1 MEDKENIIE
10 QTQGED
16 GLIVVKQLPV
26 IEEQLKAIKELFQQ
40 EAAAALSLEC
50 TEETLQAVKKK
61 RAELT
66 KIFSAL
72 EAKRKEAKK
81 AILSPYEAF
90 EQVYR
95 ECVTEVYAPCD
106 KELAAKIHEVEDGL
120 KAQKRASAEEYFT
133 EYCASKQ
140 IDFLSFDRLGIS
152 ITLTASKKALREQ
165 IKSAIDKVS
174 EELLLIATQEN
185 PDEILVEYKASLN
198 VAQAITL
205 VSNRHKA
212 IEDERRRKEAAQAL
226 AMEKAQAAANVEE
239 VTETIQPPKAE
250 SIEETPPIT
259 QKPKVYKV
267 AFSVIGTIEQIR
279 ALKQFLTEGE
289 YQYDQQ

>member
-50 TEETLQAVKKK
+50 TEETLQTVKKK

-140 IDFLSFDRLGIS
+140 IDFLSFDRLGINV
-152 ITLTASKKALREQ
+152 TLTASKKTLREQ
-165 IKSAIDKVS
+165 IKSSIDKVS

-226 AMEKAQAAANVEE
+226 VMEKAQVAAKVEE

-250 SIEETPPIT
+250 SIEETQPIP
-259 QKPKVYKV
+259 QKPKVYRV

-279 ALKQFLTEGE
+279 ALKQFLIEGE

>member
-50 TEETLQAVKKK
+50 TEETLQTVKKK

-120 KAQKRASAEEYFT
+120 KAQKRASAEEYFA

-140 IDFLSFDRLGIS
+140 IDFLSFDRLCINV
-152 ITLTASKKALREQ
+152 TLTASKKALREQ

-212 IEDERRRKEAAQAL
+212 IEDERRQKEAAQAL
-226 AMEKAQAAANVEE
+226 AMEKAQAAAKVEE

-250 SIEETPPIT
+250 SIEEAPTIP

>member
-40 EAAAALSLEC
+40 GAAAALSLEC
-50 TEETLQAVKKK
+50 TEETLQTVKKK

-66 KIFSAL
+66 KVFSAL

-95 ECVTEVYAPCD
+95 ECVTEVYVPCD

-185 PDEILVEYKASLN
+185 PDEILVEYKTSLN

-226 AMEKAQAAANVEE
+226 AMEKAQAAAKVEE

>member
-50 TEETLQAVKKK
+50 TEETLQTVKKK

-106 KELAAKIHEVEDGL
+106 KELAAKIREVEDGL
-120 KAQKRASAEEYFT
+120 KAQKRASAEEYFA

-140 IDFLSFDRLGIS
+140 IDFLSFDRLGINV
-152 ITLTASKKALREQ
+152 TLTASKKALREQ

-185 PDEILVEYKASLN
+185 PDEILVEYKTSLN

-226 AMEKAQAAANVEE
+226 AMEKAQAAAKVEE
-239 VTETIQPPKAE
+239 ATETIQPPKAE
-250 SIEETPPIT
+250 SIEEAPPIP

-267 AFSVIGTIEQIR
+267 AFSVIGTIAQIR

>member
-50 TEETLQAVKKK
+50 TEETLQTVKKK

-120 KAQKRASAEEYFT
+120 KAQKRASAEEYFA

-140 IDFLSFDRLGIS
+140 IDFLSFGRLGINV
-152 ITLTASKKALREQ
+152 TLTASKKALREQ

-185 PDEILVEYKASLN
+185 PDEILVEYKTSLN

-226 AMEKAQAAANVEE
+226 AMEKAQAAAKVEE
-239 VTETIQPPKAE
+239 ATETIQPPKAE
-250 SIEETPPIT
+250 SIEETPPIP

>member
-50 TEETLQAVKKK
+50 TEETLQTVKKK

-185 PDEILVEYKASLN
+185 PDEILVEYKTSLN

-226 AMEKAQAAANVEE
+226 TMEKAQAAAKVEE

>member
-50 TEETLQAVKKK
+50 TEETLQTVKKK

-106 KELAAKIHEVEDGL
+106 KELAAKIHDVEDGL
-120 KAQKRASAEEYFT
+120 KAQKRAFAEEYFA

-140 IDFLSFDRLGIS
+140 IDFLSFDRLGINV
-152 ITLTASKKALREQ
+152 TLTASKKTLREQ
-165 IKSAIDKVS
+165 IKSSIDKVS

-226 AMEKAQAAANVEE
+226 AMEKAQAAAKVEE

-250 SIEETPPIT
+250 SIEETQPIP
-259 QKPKVYKV
+259 QKPKVYRV

>member
-50 TEETLQAVKKK
+50 TEETLQTVKKK

-140 IDFLSFDRLGIS
+140 IDFLSFDRLGIN

-212 IEDERRRKEAAQAL
+212 IEDERRQKEAAQAL
-226 AMEKAQAAANVEE
+226 AMEKAQAAAKVEE
-239 VTETIQPPKAE
+239 ATETIQPPKAE
-250 SIEETPPIT
+250 SIEETPPIP

>member
-40 EAAAALSLEC
+40 EAAAALSLDC
-50 TEETLQAVKKK
+50 TEETLQTVKKK

-72 EAKRKEAKK
+72 EAKRKDAKK

-226 AMEKAQAAANVEE
+226 AMEKAQAAAKVEE
-239 VTETIQPPKAE
+239 ATETIQPPKAE
-250 SIEETPPIT
+250 SIEEAPPIP

-279 ALKQFLTEGE
+279 ALKQFLIEGE

>member
-1 MEDKENIIE
+1 MEEKENIIE

-50 TEETLQAVKKK
+50 TEETLQTVKKK

-120 KAQKRASAEEYFT
+120 KAQKRASAEEYFA

-140 IDFLSFDRLGIS
+140 IDFLSFDRLGINV
-152 ITLTASKKALREQ
+152 TLTASKKTLREQ
-165 IKSAIDKVS
+165 IKSSIDKVS

-226 AMEKAQAAANVEE
+226 VMEKAQAAAKVEE

-250 SIEETPPIT
+250 SIEETQPIP

-279 ALKQFLTEGE
+279 ALKQFLIEGE
-289 YQYDQQ
+289 YQYAQQ

>member
-50 TEETLQAVKKK
+50 TEETLQTVKKK

-185 PDEILVEYKASLN
+185 PDEILVEYKTSLN

-226 AMEKAQAAANVEE
+226 AMEKAQAAAKVEE